1 MKSILVSLLILGSLS
16 SLSHLLI
23 SESQAAVKKT
33 GEIKKTIPEAIQK
46 HSLFP
51 AFLRKYKGK
60 EGLASLR
67 ARALKQSNKA
77 VPLLTYVM
85 KSKAFPD
92 KNRWVATFALG
103 QIMGVKSAPYL
114 SKFTAHP
121 NWMMRL
127 ASLKTLMSLDQR
139 QYKGVYTRLLSDKAM
154 IVRLQALETIK
165 QFELKSLAP
174 FVWAMLYDKNNY
186 SGSKGGRKRGEIIR
200 SIIKTVG
207 DLKFD
212 KALKPMLSMMQ
223 KKKYKDIY
231 PELDYALTKITEK
244 SSPEGSITLKKHFWK
259 KESLKTMT
267 L

>member
-1 MKSILVSLLILGSLS
+1 MKSFLACLLVFGFLS
-16 SLSHLLI
+16 I
-23 SESQAAVKKT
+23 KESQSSVKKAQK
-33 GEIKKTIPEAIQK
+33 IKTPIPEAIQK

-51 AFLRKYKGK
+51 AFLRQYKDK
-60 EGLASLR
+60 ESLAGLR
-67 ARALKQSNKA
+67 TRTMKMSNKA

-114 SKFTAHP
+114 SKFTSHP

-127 ASLKTLMSLDQR
+127 ASLKTLMSLNQR

-207 DLKFD
+207 DLKFK
-212 KALKPMLSMMQ
+212 KALKPMLGMIQ
-223 KKKYKDIY
+223 KKKYQDIHT
-231 PELDYALTKITEK
+231 ELDYALSKITEK
-244 SSPEGSITLKKHFWK
+244 TSPGGGLAIKKHFWK
-259 KESLKTMT
+259 KESLKTLT